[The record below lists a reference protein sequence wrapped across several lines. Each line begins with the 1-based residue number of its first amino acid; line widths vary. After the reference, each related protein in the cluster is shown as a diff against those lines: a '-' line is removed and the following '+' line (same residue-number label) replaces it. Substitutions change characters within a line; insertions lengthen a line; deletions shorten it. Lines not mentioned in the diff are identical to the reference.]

1 MSGPQTQQ
9 EAINAFINLANE
21 MKDNGASIQFVSTA
35 LMRACAVYATY
46 VVAGNEGALKESGIE
61 KLSEVFAQELNVIQ
75 EAKLAEAGR
84 TTEGN
89 QSFGQR
95 SYTVDKRGSGSPFA
109 SILKA
114 CSGRNKLGSNA
125 PALCAMRSTS
135 FRMAAA

>member
-1 MSGPQTQQ
+1 MSGPKTQQ

-21 MKDNGASIQFVSTA
+21 MKNNGASVQFVSTA

-84 TTEGN
+84 TTEG
-89 QSFGQR
+89 
-95 SYTVDKRGSGSPFA
+95 
-109 SILKA
+109 
-114 CSGRNKLGSNA
+114 
-125 PALCAMRSTS
+125 
-135 FRMAAA
+135 

>member
-1 MSGPQTQQ
+1 MSGPKTQQ

-21 MKDNGASIQFVSTA
+21 MKNNGASIQFVSTA

-84 TTEGN
+84 TSEG
-89 QSFGQR
+89 
-95 SYTVDKRGSGSPFA
+95 
-109 SILKA
+109 
-114 CSGRNKLGSNA
+114 
-125 PALCAMRSTS
+125 
-135 FRMAAA
+135 

>member
-21 MKDNGASIQFVSTA
+21 MKNNGASIQFVSTA

-75 EAKLAEAGR
+75 EAKLADAGR
-84 TTEGN
+84 TTEG
-89 QSFGQR
+89 
-95 SYTVDKRGSGSPFA
+95 
-109 SILKA
+109 
-114 CSGRNKLGSNA
+114 
-125 PALCAMRSTS
+125 
-135 FRMAAA
+135 